1 MVKIWI
7 THIIVMILTPG
18 IVAISFLGG
27 RIYDIYLI
35 YRNSDDEVV
44 DDDDGNDDGDDD
56 DKHNVMLW

>member
-1 MVKIWI
+1 
-7 THIIVMILTPG
+7 MILTPG

-56 DKHNVMLW
+56 DKHNVML